1 LDTIEMELL
10 NTTQQFLI
18 QENKVPDLSWKNV
31 AIAAGFLV
39 VNGIISMGLG
49 LKLEKSLLTSSIRC
63 IVQLTIMGQILDS
76 VFRAKN
82 PILVMLMTCI
92 LGTRFAMNE
101 SNFLLPE
108 LFIPTIGLLLGIT
121 AGGMAVAIS
130 TCLTKVGEQ
139 SDQIET
145 YLSFGASRWEAGKAI
160 AIEAIRIAM
169 LPTINQMSVI
179 GMITIPGAMSG
190 QILGGGSILNAVR
203 YQQIVTFMVS
213 ATTSLGVLSVV
224 YYCVHH
230 LIDGKHR
237 LRPERVRQYKANAF
251 RDIKFLFVG
260 VWQELFKRD
269 EQPNEYTPLLS

>member
-1 LDTIEMELL
+1 M
-10 NTTQQFLI
+10 F
-18 QENKVPDLSWKNV
+18 
-31 AIAAGFLV
+31 
-39 VNGIISMGLG
+39 ISTAFSTLFIG
-49 LKLEKSLLTSSIRC
+49 
-63 IVQLTIMGQILDS
+63 V
-76 VFRAKN
+76 
-82 PILVMLMTCI
+82 
-92 LGTRFAMNE
+92 LGTRYAMNE

-130 TCLTKVGEQ
+130 TCLSKVGEQ

-145 YLSFGASRWEAGKAI
+145 YLSFGASRWEAGKSV

-224 YYCVHH
+224 YVIIIFFYYYYFWLTSFIIVVLC
-230 LIDGKHR
+230 
-237 LRPERVRQYKANAF
+237 
-251 RDIKFLFVG
+251 
-260 VWQELFKRD
+260 
-269 EQPNEYTPLLS
+269 TPLN